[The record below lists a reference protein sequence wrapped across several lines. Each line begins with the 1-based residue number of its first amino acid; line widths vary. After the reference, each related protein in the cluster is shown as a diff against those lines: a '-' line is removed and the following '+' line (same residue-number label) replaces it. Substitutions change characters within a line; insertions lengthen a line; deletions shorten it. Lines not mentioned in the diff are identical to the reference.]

1 MSDLAP
7 AGSGSRSEELG
18 EAVPGRPTSAI
29 GGDAR
34 SPVGA
39 AARTG
44 RWRRRHPRSP
54 EVILVVAFAVSR
66 IVAASVGVR
75 FDASVLDGT
84 VNTDMWQLLDVRL
97 LKDQLIQSV
106 WHLNSQP
113 PLFNLYGGWLLK
125 LPSGCQQPVETFA
138 ALCLG
143 LVIVLC
149 TYRLMVEL
157 GVHDIVALVVTLVGV
172 VASPSYLLYENWL
185 NYAYPTAACGVFGAW
200 CLIRYLRTHRAR
212 FGLGFFSAY
221 AVMVLV
227 NSTYQIEWLVLA
239 GVVVL
244 VALRHR
250 WRQVVAVAAVPLVV
264 VLTWYVKDAALFGT
278 TTTSSWLGMNL
289 SRDVLYKA
297 PPSEIARMQQEGTL
311 TPLASVPAFGAPGAY
326 VPKFVRARPSSIAAL
341 GALTKADGATNFNN
355 PIYISVSSQ
364 YLRDDIAF
372 IRAHPSEYAADVGD
386 SMQVW
391 LVSTDQNFINSA
403 DWPHV
408 RTYAQVYDRLV
419 EWQPTMDPA
428 PAYVLFR
435 HTSSPLSWL
444 SLQAVAVYAL
454 ALVGVPVLAWR
465 RRRDDPASAATM
477 AVLWWTTLYAVA
489 ASSLLEIGENERF
502 RFELGPIPLVLAV
515 TVLTAVVRGLRRGSV
530 PGEGR
535 TLTS

>member
-125 LPSGCQQPVETFA
+125 LPSGWQQPVETFA

-364 YLRDDIAF
+364 YLATTSPSSVPTPRSTPPMSG
-372 IRAHPSEYAADVGD
+372 IRCRSGWSPPTRTSSTRPTGRTCAPTRRSTTAWSSGNRPWTRPPPTSSSGTRPARCRGCPSKP
-386 SMQVW
+386 SP
-391 LVSTDQNFINSA
+391 STPWRWWGCPC
-403 DWPHV
+403 WPGGGAGTTRHRRRPWRCSGGPPSTPWPPARCSRSV
-408 RTYAQVYDRLV
+408 RTSGSG
-419 EWQPTMDPA
+419 
-428 PAYVLFR
+428 
-435 HTSSPLSWL
+435 SSWGRYPSC
-444 SLQAVAVYAL
+444 
-454 ALVGVPVLAWR
+454 WR
-465 RRRDDPASAATM
+465 
-477 AVLWWTTLYAVA
+477 
-489 ASSLLEIGENERF
+489 
-502 RFELGPIPLVLAV
+502 
-515 TVLTAVVRGLRRGSV
+515 
-530 PGEGR
+530 
-535 TLTS
+535 